1 VPDCL
6 EILKIRQKLP
16 GKLAAHQQARSRLH
30 SRENHHQDERIG
42 NLRLAV
48 SVFLLEVE
56 PQGFWAVRKPI
67 DARSESQLSFTFEP
81 LDRMNV
87 NVSIGRHNSFLYQLV
102 VFVIFFS
109 LFLKHTFNRCLIK
122 RNLISQAMITRS
134 LISFP

>member
-6 EILKIRQKLP
+6 EILKIRQELP
-16 GKLAAHQQARSRLH
+16 GKLAVHQQARSRLH
-30 SRENHHQDERIG
+30 SREKHHQDERIG

-87 NVSIGRHNSFLYQLV
+87 DVSIGRHNSFLYQLV

-109 LFLKHTFNRCLIK
+109 LLFETHF
-122 RNLISQAMITRS
+122 
-134 LISFP
+134 